1 MKKVIDG
8 LLGFA
13 IGDAM
18 GVPIEY
24 SIREKCLKNPVM
36 EMLGNGS
43 HNVPAG
49 SWSDDTSMVV
59 ATMASYIDKE
69 TIDYNNIM
77 DKLYEWLAN
86 NKYTADDKRF
96 DIGRITLKGIYNY
109 SRKNKDPLECG
120 EDNVNSNDNESLK
133 RMLPVAYYGYY
144 NKLSGDD
151 LYNLVK
157 DMSSLT
163 NAHEISVLGCYIYVL
178 YVIKL
183 LNGEDKITA
192 YNDLQKEDY
201 SMFSEESL
209 ELYNRILKNNLK
221 DLKVHD
227 IKSGSFIVDTLEASI
242 WVTLNSKN
250 YPESIIGAI
259 NLGEDTDTVGA
270 ITGSMTGIIYG
281 YDEIPTKWLDKLLK
295 KDYLIEI
302 ANNFEEVL
310 NKNS

>member
-77 DKLYEWLAN
+77 DKLYEWLEN

>member
-49 SWSDDTSMVV
+49 SWSDDTSMTI

-69 TIDYNNIM
+69 TIDYNDIM
-77 DKLYEWLAN
+77 DKLYEWLEN

-120 EDNVNSNDNESLK
+120 EDNINSNDNESLK

-144 NKLSGDD
+144 KKISGDD

-163 NAHEISVLGCYIYVL
+163 NAHEISVLGCYIYIL
-178 YVIKL
+178 FLIKL
-183 LNGEDKITA
+183 LNGEDKISA
-192 YNDLQKEDY
+192 YDSIQKEDY
-201 SMFSEESL
+201 SMFSEESI
-209 ELYNRILKNNLK
+209 EVYNRILKSNLK

-227 IKSGSFIVDTLEASI
+227 IKSGSYIVDTLEASM

-259 NLGEDTDTVGA
+259 NLGEDTDTIGA

-281 YDEIPTKWLDKLLK
+281 YDEIPKKWLDKLLK
-295 KDYLIEI
+295 KDYLI
-302 ANNFEEVL
+302 
-310 NKNS
+310 